1 MNIII
6 VGCGKVGATLAEHLD
21 QEGHNVVVVDNKA
34 SVIDNVTNFL
44 DVMGVVGSGASYS
57 VLVDA
62 GIEKADLL
70 IAVTGSDELNLL
82 CCLVAQKAGRCHT
95 IARVRNPLYNE
106 EIDFIKE
113 EMGLSMTIN
122 PELEAAT
129 EMAALINL
137 PSAIEI
143 DTFAKGNVELLRF
156 QIPENSVL
164 NNMKIMNILTDLHS
178 KVLVCIVER
187 DDEVFI
193 PSGSFELRSK
203 DIISI
208 VASHKHAIDFF
219 QKIGIHAERSKSIM
233 LVGGSTLTVYLAKM
247 LEDSDI
253 KITIIEQNKDRCEEL
268 SNLLPN
274 AMIINA
280 NATENNVLLE
290 EGIETV
296 DAFAALTNYDEENIL
311 LALYANK
318 CSKAKVFT
326 KITRMTY
333 DNIVD
338 ELPLGIIIN
347 PKLVTAHR
355 ILQHVRAME
364 NSKGSNVET
373 LYKLIGNKVEALEFY
388 ARSNAKLLGIP
399 LEKLRIKPNIL
410 VCCINRN
417 GKIIIPNGKDYIQEG
432 DTVVIVTTNKG
443 LNDLNDILA

>member
-178 KVLVCIVER
+178 KSSGLHSER
-187 DDEVFI
+187 DEEF
-193 PSGSFELRSK
+193 SFLRQFELRSN
-203 DIISI
+203 DII
-208 VASHKHAIDFF
+208 
-219 QKIGIHAERSKSIM
+219 Q
-233 LVGGSTLTVYLAKM
+233 
-247 LEDSDI
+247 
-253 KITIIEQNKDRCEEL
+253 
-268 SNLLPN
+268 
-274 AMIINA
+274 
-280 NATENNVLLE
+280 
-290 EGIETV
+290 
-296 DAFAALTNYDEENIL
+296 
-311 LALYANK
+311 
-318 CSKAKVFT
+318 
-326 KITRMTY
+326 
-333 DNIVD
+333 
-338 ELPLGIIIN
+338 
-347 PKLVTAHR
+347 
-355 ILQHVRAME
+355 
-364 NSKGSNVET
+364 
-373 LYKLIGNKVEALEFY
+373 
-388 ARSNAKLLGIP
+388 
-399 LEKLRIKPNIL
+399 
-410 VCCINRN
+410 
-417 GKIIIPNGKDYIQEG
+417 
-432 DTVVIVTTNKG
+432 
-443 LNDLNDILA
+443 

>member
-6 VGCGKVGATLAEHLD
+6 VGCGKVGLTLAEQLD
-21 QEGHNVVVVDNKA
+21 QEGHNLVVVDNRA
-34 SVIDNVTNFL
+34 SAIDNITNFM
-44 DVMGVVGSGASYS
+44 DVMGIVGSGASYS
-57 VLVDA
+57 VLLEA

-82 CCLVAQKAGRCHT
+82 CCLVARKAGKCHT
-95 IARVRNPLYNE
+95 IARVRNPVYND
-106 EIDFIKE
+106 EIEFIKE

-122 PELEAAT
+122 PELESAI

-143 DTFAKGNVELLRF
+143 DTFAKGKVELLRF
-156 QIPENSVL
+156 QVPENSVL
-164 NNMKIMNILTDLHS
+164 NDMKIMNISSELHS

-187 DDEVFI
+187 DDQVFI
-193 PSGSFELRSK
+193 PSGSFRLHSN

-208 VASHKHAIDFF
+208 VASHKNAIDFF
-219 QKIGIHAERSKSIM
+219 QKIGIFVESSKNVM
-233 LVGGSTLTVYLAKM
+233 LIGGSTLTVYLAKR
-247 LEDSDI
+247 LADSDI
-253 KITIIEQNKDRCEEL
+253 KITIIEQNIDRCEEL
-268 SNLLPN
+268 SDLIPN

-296 DAFAALTNYDEENIL
+296 DAFASLTNYDEENIL
-311 LALYANK
+311 LSLYANK

-333 DNIVD
+333 DNIVG

-347 PKLVTAHR
+347 PKLVTADR
-355 ILQHVRAME
+355 ILQHIRAME

-373 LYKLIGNKVEALEFY
+373 LYKLADNKVEALEFY
-388 ARSNAKLLGIP
+388 ARSNAGLLGIP
-399 LEKLRIKPNIL
+399 LEKLQIKPNIL
-410 VCCINRN
+410 VSCINRN
-417 GKIIIPNGKDYIQEG
+417 GKIIIPNGRDYIQAG

-443 LNDLNDILA
+443 LNDLNDILL